1 MEMLDGTI
9 VVTAAPKISQSLH
22 VPVSS
27 VSLVIT
33 AYLVALGALIPVGG
47 WLTTRYGP
55 RAVFLSAIAIFTLA
69 SLGCALSQTLG
80 ELVALRAIQGAGG
93 ALMVPVGRYVVLR
106 DAKKSEVVRLVAYL
120 VWPALVAP
128 VIAPLLGGV
137 ITTYA
142 GWQWIFVINIP
153 LGIVA
158 FLFARVLMPR
168 THDEQRQSLDVLGAI
183 LTCGALGG
191 LTYAA
196 HLIADTSPGTL
207 ELVIAFAGSIALLAA
222 ATVHLMR
229 VQTPLV
235 NLRTLRYG
243 TFRQSTIGMFA
254 FLIPVGATPFL
265 LPLLFQTVFGWS
277 AVKSGAVV
285 LFVFLGNISIKPAT
299 TPLLNRFGFRRTLIA
314 ATVLLAVTMAGCAV
328 FMHDTPLAVIAAVS
342 LLSGVARSTGMTVYT
357 TLAYADVEPG
367 ETRDANTLSLTAQ
380 QVGSGMGVAAGAI
393 ALRFGGALTSTE
405 RDAYA
410 TAFVV
415 MALVALTA
423 TAGALRLE
431 RGAGDALLT

>member
-9 VVTAAPKISQSLH
+9 VVTAAPKIGESLN
-22 VPVSS
+22 VPASS
-27 VSLVIT
+27 VSLVVT
-33 AYLVALGALIPVGG
+33 AYLLALGALIPVGG
-47 WLTTRYGP
+47 WLTTRFGP
-55 RAVFLSAIAIFTLA
+55 RAVFTSAIAIFTLA

-93 ALMVPVGRYVVLR
+93 AMMVPVGRYVVLR
-106 DAKKSEVVRLVAYL
+106 DAEKSQVVRLVAYL

-142 GWQWIFVINIP
+142 GWQWIFAVNIP

-158 FLFARVLMPR
+158 FFFARRLMPR
-168 THDEQRQSLDVLGAI
+168 EHGEERQALDVVGAV

-191 LTYAA
+191 ITYAA

-207 ELVIAFAGSIALLAA
+207 ELVIACAGSVALLIA
-222 ATVHLMR
+222 ATVHLVR
-229 VQTPLV
+229 KDEPIV
-235 NLRTLRYG
+235 NLRTLRHS
-243 TFRQSTIGMFA
+243 TFRQSTIGMFV

-285 LFVFLGNISIKPAT
+285 LFVFVGNIGIKPAT
-299 TPLLNRFGFRRTLIA
+299 TPLLNRFGFRRTLVA
-314 ATVLLAVTMAGCAV
+314 ATVLMAVTMAGCA
-328 FMHDTPLAVIAAVS
+328 FFLHDTPLAVIAIVS

-357 TLAYADVEPG
+357 TLAYADVEPT

-380 QVGSGMGVAAGAI
+380 QVGSGMGVAAGAV
-393 ALRFGGALTSTE
+393 ALRFGGVLTSTE

-410 TAFVV
+410 AAFVV

-431 RGAGDALLT
+431 RGAGDALRT